1 MIYIIYS
8 TVKQTFHR
16 HLYVLSRSY
25 FTLLAIRL
33 FELSGVVLKGGSKPS
48 GEVPKTLATS
58 MSDAST
64 CVTCEGLTAPF
75 SPLII
80 LDVIRKSSAFI
91 L

>member
-1 MIYIIYS
+1 MF
-8 TVKQTFHR
+8 FHDLIL
-16 HLYVLSRSY
+16 HYWRSVY
-25 FTLLAIRL
+25 LNCQ
-33 FELSGVVLKGGSKPS
+33 GVVLKGGYKPS
-48 GEVPKTLATS
+48 GEVSKTLATS

-80 LDVIRKSSAFI
+80 LDVALKSSAFI